1 MIEEEIFM
9 LYDIL
14 IIGTGPA
21 GITAGIYAKRANLK
35 VAMFEKDTPGGQLS
49 KYNEIENYTGTK
61 KLAGYELATMMID
74 HAYDLGVEVI
84 YDEVTKL
91 ELDGN
96 IKKITTPNQTY
107 TSKVVIIASGNV
119 PRRLGVENEDE
130 LAMNGIS
137 WCAICDGP
145 LYKDRKVIVVGG
157 GNSAVEEASY
167 LATLASHVTVVQNLD
182 FLTADKKAQDIIYKM
197 KNVDFRYGS
206 TVKKFLKDEKG
217 IKGAL
222 ITNKDGDEEILADGV
237 FEFVGL
243 IPVTDFAKALD
254 ITDKYGYV
262 IANEKMETK
271 IPGIY
276 GAGDVIV
283 KQIRQVVTATADGA
297 IAVQN
302 ALRYLETWE

>member
-1 MIEEEIFM
+1 MI
-9 LYDIL
+9 YDIL

-21 GITAGIYAKRANLK
+21 GITAGIYAQRANLK

-49 KYNEIENYTGTK
+49 KYNEIENYPGTK

-74 HAYDLGVEVI
+74 HAYELGVEVI
-84 YDEVTKL
+84 YEDVLKIELEGNKKKVT
-91 ELDGN
+91 
-96 IKKITTPNQTY
+96 TNQATY
-107 TSKVVIIASGNV
+107 YSKAVIIASGNL
-119 PRRLGVENEDE
+119 PRRLGVENEDK

-145 LYKDRKVIVVGG
+145 LYKDRKVVVVGG

-167 LATLASHVTVVQNLD
+167 LATLATHVTVVQNLD

-206 TVKKFLKDEKG
+206 TVKKFLMDEKG
-217 IKGAL
+217 LRGVL

-243 IPVTDFAKALD
+243 IPVTEFATDLK
-254 ITDKYGYV
+254 ITDKYGYI
-262 IANEKMETK
+262 IANEKMETSV
-271 IPGIY
+271 PGVF